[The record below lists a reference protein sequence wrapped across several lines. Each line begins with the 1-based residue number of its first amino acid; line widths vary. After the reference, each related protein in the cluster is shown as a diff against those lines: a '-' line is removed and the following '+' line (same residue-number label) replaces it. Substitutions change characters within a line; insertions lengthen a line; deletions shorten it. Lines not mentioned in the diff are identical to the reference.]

1 MITRLAIIGTWFAA
15 LLSAPALA
23 QCPSPLPPFLSF
35 GIADEALHEHIVI
48 PPATPGG
55 ETWQAK
61 LRTQGGTDI
70 YVQNVCL
77 NPGFS
82 SGWHLHPGFL
92 VLTVA
97 EGTVEWYDED
107 CVRHVYQQGDVF
119 TEGASAH
126 NVVNPGTVPARL
138 TALWFIRMGA
148 PRRTNVAPPA
158 CATQ

>member
-48 PPATPGG
+48 PPARPGD

-97 EGTVEWYDED
+97 EGTV
-107 CVRHVYQQGDVF
+107 R
-119 TEGASAH
+119 SS
-126 NVVNPGTVPARL
+126 GTTRTAFGTSISRATCSPRAPAPTTWSTPVPYR
-138 TALWFIRMGA
+138 
-148 PRRTNVAPPA
+148 PA
-158 CATQ
+158 